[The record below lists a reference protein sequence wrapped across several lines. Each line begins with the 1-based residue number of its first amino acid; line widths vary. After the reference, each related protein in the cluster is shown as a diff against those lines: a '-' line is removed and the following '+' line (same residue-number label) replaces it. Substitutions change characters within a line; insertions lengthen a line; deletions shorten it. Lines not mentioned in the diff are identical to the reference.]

1 MLGALTESAQV
12 FGKISC
18 PLGLHLRAKPVSKLE
33 SGAIRC
39 LRFDVRFGSIADIGE
54 HVRNVRFT
62 PESGHTAGCTKC
74 PLSAKS
80 RHRWHPSAPTV
91 ILNWH
96 KHYIN

>member
-1 MLGALTESAQV
+1 MSRPQPNVCLGPREDT
-12 FGKISC
+12 
-18 PLGLHLRAKPVSKLE
+18 
-33 SGAIRC
+33 GA
-39 LRFDVRFGSIADIGE
+39 SIKD
-54 HVRNVRFT
+54 VRFT
-62 PESGHTAGCTKC
+62 PESGHTPDRQKC